1 MPGAKVP
8 SIVYYD
14 SEGQPKAHGAETED
28 EDIVD
33 QADTNDWQR
42 AEW

>member
-1 MPGAKVP
+1 MAGAKVP
-8 SIVYYD
+8 SVVYYD
-14 SEGQPKAHGAETED
+14 SQGQPKAYGAETED